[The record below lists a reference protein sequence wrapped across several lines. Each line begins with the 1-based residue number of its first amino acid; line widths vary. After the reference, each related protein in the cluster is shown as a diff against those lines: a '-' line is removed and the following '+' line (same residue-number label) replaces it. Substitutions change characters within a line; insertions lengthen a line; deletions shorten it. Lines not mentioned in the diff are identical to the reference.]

1 MLFAAG
7 SHDPRKSGVVIQI
20 KDGKFK
26 WFADVEPAHG
36 K

>member
-1 MLFAAG
+1 MLFEGG

-20 KDGKFK
+20 KNGKFN
-26 WFADVEPAHG
+26 WFADVEPAPG